1 MEILLI
7 ESSAAAKAVLRGRI
21 VEALRQAEIRGI
33 EVVEGSETEL
43 AAQSWGT
50 ICGCILGPSFH
61 KTAETTIQNIRRT
74 FSQGPIALV
83 LNEDAYNEE
92 AASLTRKLDVRV
104 YSMGELTALVAF
116 LMDCEKQQS
125 LIGSRKSKNIFG
137 ICQFKGGV
145 GATTLAAAL
154 SGCWARNSIPT
165 ALIDLDDVNPHIT
178 AWARVGISKRSA
190 VSEHLS
196 LGHVPESRIS
206 DIAAPIEGYHGKL
219 AVIGQPEHYNDG
231 FHFKANV
238 IDSAPSSSEFMHSLL
253 SALKAQYEAVTI
265 DLSRSWGLATFATL
279 PRCERV
285 LLVTDEDRQSI
296 KRSLDILRRLRKES
310 DDPDEFDLSRWMLVI
325 NGYSGDRIKLEEVR
339 ALIEES
345 DLTGTK
351 VPLATIP
358 YSFSGGGWAGEQG
371 KTFLDVADPA
381 TRIAITQLAYSLI
394 PYQSDAAAT
403 GPKEGRAG
411 FFSTLISQL
420 RGR

>member
-1 MEILLI
+1 MEILLL

-33 EVVEGSETEL
+33 ELVEGSETSL
-43 AAQSWGT
+43 TSQSWGT
-50 ICGCILGPSFH
+50 ICGCILGPSLH
-61 KTAETTIQNIRRT
+61 QTAEATLQNIRRT
-74 FSQGPIALV
+74 FSQGPLALV

-116 LMDCEKQQS
+116 LVECEKQQS
-125 LIGSRKSKNIFG
+125 LIASRKSKNIFG
-137 ICQFKGGV
+137 VCQFKGGV
-145 GATTLAAAL
+145 GTTTLAAAL
-154 SGCWARNSIPT
+154 GGCWARHGIST
-165 ALIDLDDVNPHIT
+165 ALIDLDDVNPHLT

-196 LGHVPESRIS
+196 LGHVPESRIV
-206 DIAAPIEGYHGKL
+206 DVAAPIEGYQNKL
-219 AVIGQPEHYNDG
+219 AVIGQPEQYNDG

-238 IDSAPSSSEFMHSLL
+238 IDAAPSSSEFMHSLL
-253 SALKAQYEAVTI
+253 SALKAHYEGVVI

-310 DDPDEFDLSRWMLVI
+310 DDPDEFDLSRWILVI

-339 ALIEES
+339 TLIEES
-345 DLTGTK
+345 DLTGAK
-351 VPLATIP
+351 VPLVTIP
-358 YSFSGGGWAGEQG
+358 YSFSGGGWAGEHG
-371 KTFLDVADPA
+371 TTFIDIADPG
-381 TRIAITQLAYSLI
+381 TREAIAQLAYSLI
-394 PYQSDAAAT
+394 PYQSET
-403 GPKEGRAG
+403 TPESQGGRAG